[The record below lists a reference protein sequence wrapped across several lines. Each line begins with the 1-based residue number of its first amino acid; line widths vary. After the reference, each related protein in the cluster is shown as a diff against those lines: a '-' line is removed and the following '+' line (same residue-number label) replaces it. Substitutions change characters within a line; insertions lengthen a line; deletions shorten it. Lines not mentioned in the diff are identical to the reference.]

1 MLNELHD
8 LAQSLKAVDV
18 AMDSWHRH
26 FTNCP
31 KAVTYYALL
40 DQNGEL
46 VNLEPIR
53 ERERIERLRKWEVGA
68 GFSFP
73 AFNVPPLLAA
83 RTDHIKKRVGE
94 TDNAFQTRFT
104 ARTDRIKARM
114 AAFKKA
120 ITGKKPPATEWVQ
133 SRLRRLGILSVSG
146 WRTNT
151 KADKGRDEWDK
162 VQKCLTTIPQKLRAI
177 LDEPPQSCRA
187 IGELIDRSQKSSAD
201 NFFNQLR
208 GWLERQI
215 QTDPANAGEWFD
227 LLFLHGAKKAGKACL
242 VLEVSDRS
250 AFDSPANHKEVL
262 EWINQRLH
270 VHDAVEVKPKRQRA
284 TFALSQD
291 AYAGTAERL
300 NDKFPMVNLPVL
312 GKVNLRA
319 MHKDSQCQFR
329 YGVAESE
336 SFPVGMLTRQ
346 AMKDAL
352 QWIGD
357 LDRRDKTWCDVSSL
371 SGKKGLLFAY
381 PSRLPEIAPEL
392 AGLIVGFQDD
402 ADPDGARFEACAAR
416 VTTSLTELVR
426 KQPHEAPMTEVRVF
440 VLTKP
445 DGFRT
450 KVLSSSRYSVE
461 RLLTSANEWMACCR
475 NVPSLLIRQFGAKK
489 GDKPFWAEP
498 VIPYPAEVVS
508 CLNTAWER
516 AGTHAEQVPG
526 FGIGDGLGLLLED
539 GVVLKAIATR
549 AIRTLITNSLSL
561 VLALAHAQR
570 QELVHLMGKKYGKQA
585 LLLPSIF
592 GLLLAKL
599 GHMKGDYMKGPPFLV
614 GRLLSLADQLHLQYC
629 QGVRKGRVPPQLV
642 GNALMATAL
651 EQPTKAVAM
660 LSQRIL
666 PYQAWARTVQGGDEV
681 RLAKYFLGELG
692 RVSAEMKD
700 LELPPICGDT
710 EKAEMLLGYLARSE
724 KDKDS
729 EPISPT
735 SEGTST

>member
-18 AMDSWHRH
+18 AVDSWHRH

-31 KAVTYYALL
+31 KAVTYHALL
-40 DQNGEL
+40 DQNGDL
-46 VNLEPIR
+46 VSLEPIR

-68 GFSFP
+68 GFSYP
-73 AFNVPPLLAA
+73 AFNVPPLLVAS
-83 RTDHIKKRVGE
+83 
-94 TDNAFQTRFT
+94 T
-104 ARTDRIKARM
+104 ARIKERM

-120 ITGKKPPATEWVQ
+120 ITGKKPPDAEWVQ
-133 SRLRRLGILSVSG
+133 CRLQRIGLLSVSG
-146 WRTNT
+146 WRTNAR
-151 KADKGRDEWDK
+151 ADKGRDEWDK
-162 VQKCLTTIPQKLRAI
+162 VQKCLTTIPQKLRTI
-177 LDEPPQSCRA
+177 LGEPPKSCRA
-187 IGELIDRSQKSSAD
+187 IGELIERSQKSSAD
-201 NFFNQLR
+201 KFFNQLR

-215 QTDPANAGEWFD
+215 QADPANAGEWFD
-227 LLFLHGAKKAGKACL
+227 LLFLHGAKKAVKACL

-250 AFDSPANHKEVL
+250 AFDSPANHKNVQA
-262 EWINQRLH
+262 WINQCLH
-270 VHDAVEVKPKRQRA
+270 AHDAVEVKPKRQRA
-284 TFALSQD
+284 TVSLSQD

-300 NDKFPMVNLPVL
+300 SDKFPMVNLPVL

-336 SFPVGMLTRQ
+336 SFPVGMPTRQ

-357 LDRRDKTWCDVSSL
+357 LGRRNKTWCDVSSL
-371 SGKKGLLFAY
+371 NGKKGLLFAY
-381 PSRLPEIAPEL
+381 PSRLPEVAPEL
-392 AGLIVGFQDD
+392 AGLIVGFLDD

-426 KQPHEAPMTEVRVF
+426 KQPHESPTTEIRVF

-450 KVLSSSRYSVE
+450 KVLNSGRYSVE
-461 RLLTSANEWMACCR
+461 RLLNSANEWMACGR
-475 NVPSLLIRQFGAKK
+475 NVPSLLIRQFGANK
-489 GDKPFWAEP
+489 GDKPIWSEP
-498 VIPYPAEVVS
+498 FIPYPVEVVS

-549 AIRTLITNSLSL
+549 ALRTLITNSLSL
-561 VLALAHAQR
+561 VLALGHAHR
-570 QELVHLMGKKYGKQA
+570 QGLVHPMGKKYEKQA
-585 LLLPSIF
+585 ILLPSIF

-599 GHMKGDYMKGPPFLV
+599 GRLKGDYMKGPPFLV

-629 QGVRKGRVPPQLV
+629 EGVRKGQVPPQLV

-651 EQPTKAVAM
+651 EHPTKAVAM

-692 RVSAEMKD
+692 RVSVELKD
-700 LELPPICGDT
+700 IELPPTCGDT
-710 EKAEMLLGYLARSE
+710 DKAEMLLGYLARSE

-729 EPISPT
+729 EPKSPT
-735 SEGTST
+735 TEGDSA